1 MMLRPGSLLSRTLA
15 VGMLGGVL
23 LAAYG
28 LVIAP
33 VIAAYQEVS
42 REIEELQQLLQ
53 GYRSLASQRPELGAR
68 LADLERQAAK
78 VGGYLKGPSDALAA
92 AELQEHARAV
102 IEGARGSL
110 RSTQILSVG
119 AANSKVVPV
128 RRATLRIQLGID
140 IKGLQKVL
148 YQLETGQPYLFV
160 DQLTVQQQRIR
171 RGSKEPEQEP
181 MLDVSFEVFGY
192 VRGTK
197 A

>member
-1 MMLRPGSLLSRTLA
+1 MLRRGSLLSRTLA
-15 VGMLGGVL
+15 VGLLGGVL

-42 REIEELQQLLQ
+42 REIEESQQLLQ
-53 GYRSLASQRPELGAR
+53 GYRSLASQSPELSGR
-68 LADLERQAAK
+68 LSDLEQQAAK
-78 VGGYLKGPSDALAA
+78 VGGYLKGSSDALAA
-92 AELQEHARAV
+92 AELQDHARAV
-102 IEGARGSL
+102 IEGAGGNL
-110 RSTQILSVG
+110 RSTQILPASAVD
-119 AANSKVVPV
+119 SKVPV
-128 RRATLRIQLGID
+128 RRATLRIQLGVD

-181 MLDVSFEVFGY
+181 VLDVSFEVFGY
-192 VRGTK
+192 VRGTNT
-197 A
+197 